1 MVSDALPEVCG
12 IQLQHSLSKLC
23 PSGALLVAPM
33 ACSRLRGCMSLSAM
47 TSFTPSS
54 HGTRWNRDVASSL
67 ALAARPPRPGPGLRP
82 LRLVF

>member
-33 ACSRLRGCMSLSAM
+33 APARLYEPECHDIVYHPPVTGLG
-47 TSFTPSS
+47 
-54 HGTRWNRDVASSL
+54 GTVT
-67 ALAARPPRPGPGLRP
+67 
-82 LRLVF
+82 

>member
-33 ACSRLRGCMSLSAM
+33 ACSRLSGCMRLSAM

-54 HGTRWNRDVASSL
+54 HGTRWNRDVAASSNNSRP
-67 ALAARPPRPGPGLRP
+67 ALACHWQPDSE
-82 LRLVF
+82 

>member
-54 HGTRWNRDVASSL
+54 HGTRWNRDVAASSL
-67 ALAARPPRPGPGLRP
+67 TSRPALACQPDSESARE
-82 LRLVF
+82 